1 MNKKPYF
8 IRAEWDDEA
17 DVWVASSEDV
27 LGLATESATLEGLI
41 EKLKVMIPELLEA
54 NGEDVEQ
61 ETPFVVDNAIKSRHT
76 ANAVLKQA
84 GLPKQF

>member
-1 MNKKPYF
+1 MNKRPYF
-8 IRAEWDDEA
+8 IRAEWDEEA

-27 LGLATESATLEGLI
+27 PGLATESATLEVLI

-61 ETPFVVDNAIKSRHT
+61 ETSFEVFTRRFEIAHR
-76 ANAVLKQA
+76 AAV
-84 GLPKQF
+84 